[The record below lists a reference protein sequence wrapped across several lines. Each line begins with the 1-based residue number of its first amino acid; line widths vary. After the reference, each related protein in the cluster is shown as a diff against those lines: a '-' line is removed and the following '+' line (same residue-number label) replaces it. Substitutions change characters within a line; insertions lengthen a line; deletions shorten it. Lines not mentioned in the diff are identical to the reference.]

1 MRLIYMNQ
9 CFPYR
14 LPCQVV
20 CLHILVLLHY
30 AEVAVDLIH
39 VISHLII
46 YCLIIFSVPGDVNV
60 DQTHQLWIANIL
72 RINVDH
78 TMKIHHLMW

>member
-1 MRLIYMNQ
+1 MRPTSMSH
-9 CFPYR
+9 CFAYR
-14 LPCQVV
+14 LSSQVV
-20 CLHILVLLHY
+20 CLDILLLFHY

-46 YCLIIFSVPGDVNV
+46 YCLIIFSVPEDVNV